1 MRIDSHQHF
10 WQYNDIEY
18 DWIDGDMSLLMRDFL
33 PQDLII
39 NLHQNNIHGCVAV
52 QARQSLEETQW
63 LLSLAKEHDFIKG
76 VVGWIDLLS
85 DNLEDQLITFKKED
99 KLKGFRHVLQAEKA
113 GYMLQPSFIKGIKL
127 LAKYDYS
134 FDVLVKST
142 QLSEVCELVEK
153 LPVMNLVVDHIA
165 KPNIAM
171 QQWSGWQEYISKLAN
186 YEHIYCKLSGM
197 VTEANWKTWNSNDLS
212 PYINHCIEKFGS
224 RRCMFGSD
232 WPVCHLASDYY
243 SLIECIDVVIQKEN
257 EQVKENI
264 FSIAAATFYR
274 INLDSK

>member
-18 DWIDGDMSLLMRDFL
+18 DWIDGDMSVLMRDFL
-33 PQDLII
+33 PQDLIN
-39 NLHQNNIHGCVAV
+39 NLHQNNIQGCVAV

-85 DNLEDQLITFKKED
+85 DNLEEQLIIFKKED

-134 FDVLVKST
+134 FDILVKST

-171 QQWSGWQEYISKLAN
+171 QQWRGWQEYISKLAN